1 MFDRYGS
8 YNGVI
13 LGVALGVVLTGLGL
27 WAATRRRGPA

>member
-8 YNGVI
+8 YDGVI

-27 WAATRRRGPA
+27 WGATRRRGPA